1 MRFNLFLS
9 VMACAGALCLG
20 SSCSK
25 TPVPSSGDPIAF
37 QVEEVASKGLVATS
51 ANLSSLYG
59 SFVTDAYVC
68 DPEQGKDAHLMNLAK
83 VNYVQGTNAW
93 KTAETF
99 YWPKTSS
106 VAFLSYAPVL
116 DENSLG
122 KMTNLSYNATSKS
135 FSFDYVAMPPFTGD
149 ISLSYEGVDV
159 TTQLRSQDL
168 LLAYS
173 EQSVDD
179 GKVKVHFDHALA
191 AIGFDVSVLFQEGE
205 DNSKVSSV
213 VFGLYDVWSK
223 GKCTVDQDGFS
234 WALDKSSDTN
244 RGTAIML
251 ATRSVPEGYGTK
263 IYQNQCTFIIPQA
276 IENEGS
282 GYNIMGFYAYFS
294 DGRFPVMF
302 TVNIPAGTKYE
313 AGKFYGYRLKKSGL
327 DYYLELAVGGIE
339 LGERENE
346 DFYEAPFDFQF

>member
-68 DPEQGKDAHLMNLAK
+68 DPEQGKDAHLMNSAL
-83 VNYVQGTNAW
+83 VNYVSGSNVW

-135 FSFDYVAMPPFTGD
+135 FSFDYVAMPQFTKD
-149 ISLSYEGVDV
+149 ISLSYQVVDV

-168 LLAYS
+168 LLAYRK
-173 EQSVDD
+173 QSVAD
-179 GKVKVHFDHALA
+179 GEKVEVHFDHALA

-213 VFGLYDVWSK
+213 VFGLGNVWSK
-223 GKCTVDQDGFS
+223 GKCTVANGGFS
-234 WALDKSSDTN
+234 WALDKSSDAN
-244 RGTAIML
+244 RGTALML

-263 IYQNQCTFIIPQA
+263 TYQNQCTFIIPQT

-282 GYNIMGFYAYFS
+282 GYNVMGFYAYFS

-302 TVNIPAGTKYE
+302 NVNIPAGTKYE

-327 DYYLELAVGGIE
+327 DYYLELALAGVSLID
-339 LGERENE
+339 RQQ
-346 DFYEAPFDFQF
+346 YEPYGWEFGF